1 MERVARAVEQ
11 LTALGFSQYEARAY
25 VGLLG
30 GEPMTG
36 YALANHTR
44 IPQPKV
50 YETLRRL
57 EDKEAVVRVGDDP
70 ARYVAV
76 PADRLVANLS
86 ESLRTRVAE
95 AEQSLADLDRTQ
107 PEHPTHVL
115 PAMSDWDTI
124 VRRAEDMIGRAERHV
139 YLSAHSHHLARF
151 ASAINAAQD
160 RGVRFDVLCFGKAR
174 LSLRDG
180 RVLQHASTEGVVY
193 RHQEARHLA
202 LVADSHAVLWALAPN
217 GDDWDAAVTT
227 DPLFVALVKGYVQHD
242 MYVQQMYADFPK
254 ELITR
259 YGSGLQQLLRPPAEA
274 VQVERR
280 TRRTAP
286 R

>member
-1 MERVARAVEQ
+1 VERVAKAVEQ

-30 GEPMTG
+30 AEPMTG

-86 ESLRTRVAE
+86 ETLRTRVAE

-107 PEHPTHVL
+107 AEHPTHVL
-115 PAMSDWDTI
+115 PALSDWDGI
-124 VRRAEDMIGRAERHV
+124 AKRAEEMIARSERHV
-139 YLSAHSHHLARF
+139 YLSAHAHHLARF
-151 ASAINAAQD
+151 ASVISVAQD

-174 LSLRDG
+174 LSIRDG
-180 RVLQHASTEGVVY
+180 QVLQHASTEGVVY
-193 RHQEARHLA
+193 RHHQTRHLA
-202 LVADSHAVLWALAPN
+202 LVADSHAMLWALAPN
-217 GDDWDAAVTT
+217 GDDWDAALTT
-227 DPLFVALVKGYVQHD
+227 DPLFVALVKGYVRHD
-242 MYVQQMYADFPK
+242 LYVQQMYADFPK
-254 ELITR
+254 ELTAR
-259 YGSGLQQLLRPPAEA
+259 YGPGLQQLLRPPAE
-274 VQVERR
+274 VTQVERR
-280 TRRTAP
+280 ARRATP